1 MYHLQTCGYGY
12 STTTCKD
19 IVDWFITKYLPRHK
33 LFLNIQHRGLK
44 RECAF
49 GFCDIDLEFGDIHR
63 PRDFT
68 IDIQSNLNPT
78 VYAITLIHEL
88 IHLRQWVKGQ
98 LKNRSGRVTWDGIR
112 VHDLDY
118 SVQPHEIEAFD
129 NEWPYYVDYIYD
141 TKGDWL
147 GDE

>member
-1 MYHLQTCGYGY
+1 MD
-12 STTTCKD
+12 K
-19 IVDWFITKYLPRHK
+19 K
-33 LFLNIQHRGLK
+33 LYV
-44 RECAF
+44 E
-49 GFCDIDLEFGDIHR
+49 
-63 PRDFT
+63 
-68 IDIQSNLNPT
+68 
-78 VYAITLIHEL
+78 TLLHEL